1 MERILVAVACGLIT
15 MALIV
20 GCSSRI
26 VENPTDADIMQAR
39 SYLAD
44 FERRMEKVD
53 SQMKVCYTFSE
64 MERFNRCKASVYDSV
79 GFDYDVNTELR
90 SGIKD
95 DIENY
100 KRIAFM
106 PLTTE

>member
-1 MERILVAVACGLIT
+1 MKKLKLCKSFPPNSILCVRIDGRGFSKFTKGLQRPYDERLSKLMVET
-15 MALIV
+15 TKY
-20 GCSSRI
+20 I
-26 VENPTDADIMQAR
+26 VEEHKCLI
-39 SYLAD
+39 
-44 FERRMEKVD
+44 
-53 SQMKVCYTFSE
+53 
-64 MERFNRCKASVYDSV
+64 